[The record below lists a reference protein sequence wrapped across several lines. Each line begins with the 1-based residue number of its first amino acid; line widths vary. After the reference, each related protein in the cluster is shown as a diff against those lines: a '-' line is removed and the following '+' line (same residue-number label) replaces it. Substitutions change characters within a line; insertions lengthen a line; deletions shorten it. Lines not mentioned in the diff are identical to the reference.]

1 MSFDP
6 QPSHY
11 VNGSF
16 IVWHLVDIV
25 AKGGQMQIGYGPDA
39 DGEFDPLAVQ
49 ALEYAGRWLETN
61 GDAIYYSRPLVH
73 ADGVVSWN
81 DTASSQ
87 VRYTRSKDNATIY
100 AIALSGFGSA
110 STGATLTLADVVPTP
125 GSEIYLLGY
134 EHEAN
139 RTLIPIEWSPG
150 QAGAGGAASGAVL
163 TVPTDVAAHPAVMD
177 PGMAFMIKGAPTGG
191 W

>member
-1 MSFDP
+1 M
-6 QPSHY
+6 
-11 VNGSF
+11 
-16 IVWHLVDIV
+16 
-25 AKGGQMQIGYGPDA
+25 
-39 DGEFDPLAVQ
+39 
-49 ALEYAGRWLETN
+49 
-61 GDAIYYSRPLVH
+61 
-73 ADGVVSWN
+73 SWN

-110 STGATLTLADVVPTP
+110 STGAKLTLADVVPTP

-150 QAGAGGAASGAVL
+150 QAEAGGVASGAVL
-163 TVPTDVAAHPAVMD
+163 TVPSVVAHPAVMD
-177 PGMAFMIKGAPTGG
+177 PGMAFVITGAPTGG